1 MIFIRHS
8 ELEGTHAFLSPSN
21 NAWTNYSEEKL
32 AQRYLTAQ
40 AVQRGT
46 ELHAFACDAI
56 RLNRRQPKT
65 KETLC
70 MYVNDAIGFR
80 ELEAP
85 MKQLYIYAALFC
97 LEYGAYADGL
107 RKKGLNDSEIADVLK
122 LRPNEVHFAPEK
134 MDDIVLRIYQFN
146 DIKEEHPL
154 NKEFIF
160 VTTVVSKLDKSNDFK
175 EEHPANNELISFILF
190 KLSGNLI
197 SSKEA
202 QFSNIDAI
210 FVTEDK
216 SNPDKSIDFT
226 DLTPLNKKLISFTE
240 DVIKLERSIDTI
252 FSTKGS

>member
-46 ELHAFACDAI
+46 ELHAWACDSI

-80 ELEAP
+80 MTPECPLFYSYNCYGTADSIAYRNNTLRIHDLKTGEIEAP

-134 MDDIVLRIYQFN
+134 MNDIVLRIYQFN
-146 DIKEEHPL
+146 DIKEEHP
-154 NKEFIF
+154 
-160 VTTVVSKLDKSNDFK
+160 D
-175 EEHPANNELISFILF
+175 PATIRELM
-190 KLSGNLI
+190 NLI
-197 SSKEA
+197 
-202 QFSNIDAI
+202 IDDDRIIQNLKA
-210 FVTEDK
+210 E
-216 SNPDKSIDFT
+216 
-226 DLTPLNKKLISFTE
+226 
-240 DVIKLERSIDTI
+240 ERDYV
-252 FSTKGS
+252 